1 MMKIKES
8 TEKILAV
15 KTYRENYYPWI
26 TDMMIQKIY
35 GETHHKNVLRR
46 VSTQFISSNVQEK
59 RIKLSEAGDTIM
71 DGSKKSRKI
80 CHFCPKRNM
89 RAKRTRGF
97 FLNISRNFVYL
108 NIISMLF
115 FVLLKIVN

>member
-8 TEKILAV
+8 IEKILAV

-46 VSTQFISSNVQEK
+46 VSTQLISSTVQK
-59 RIKLSEAGDTIM
+59 RIKLSEGGDTNI
-71 DGSKKSRKI
+71 DGSKKSRKN

-97 FLNISRNFVYL
+97 YS
-108 NIISMLF
+108 
-115 FVLLKIVN
+115 